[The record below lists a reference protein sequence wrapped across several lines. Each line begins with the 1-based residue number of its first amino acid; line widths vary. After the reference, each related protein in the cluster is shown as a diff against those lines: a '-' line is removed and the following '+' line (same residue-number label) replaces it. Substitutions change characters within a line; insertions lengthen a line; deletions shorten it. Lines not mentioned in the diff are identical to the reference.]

1 MRRSIVLFFIIMLVG
16 TIFFIKQHF
25 NSNAKIDNS
34 VTQVKTM
41 KEENMLSM
49 MLETSPGSGSYEL
62 VTRSEWPTTGYVFNP
77 ILSRCKNGSELSWD
91 DEKKIVTMSG
101 DVKDKCYV
109 YFETEPGYLTILNN
123 NGGKESIVAKGNP
136 TFSSVSTTNQGM
148 YAALDDLGTS
158 YYFRG
163 AVNNNWV
170 KFGKD
175 NSGNDIYWR
184 IIRINGDN
192 SIRMIYSGTAA
203 PVSSTSIVMTG
214 TGTQI
219 NSATY
224 NYNIDGKAEYVGYQS
239 IDGQQH
245 GYGNA
250 STNSS
255 VRDSVAKQEIDKW
268 YANTTMNT
276 DASIKKLVAD
286 AIYCNDRSASSTKVA
301 YSKTAYTTI
310 STWNSNGTLYYF
322 GGVGRT
328 QVVQNPILACPTES
342 DMFTVGQI
350 TLDDGTKKGNSA
362 LTYPVGLVTIDENV
376 MAGAVNGKV
385 NKSYYLYTGQAFWTM
400 SPRSSGNTTGYYG
413 NFGINNTGGY
423 GNYYVHSYAFG
434 LRPVI
439 SLSSQIKLSG
449 NGTYNNVYEVH

>member
-1 MRRSIVLFFIIMLVG
+1 MKKRVFILLIVVVLVYICVVIGKASNNEDIIMDDKEVSV
-16 TIFFIKQHF
+16 IKHE
-25 NSNAKIDNS
+25 NSI
-34 VTQVKTM
+34 
-41 KEENMLSM
+41 SM
-49 MLETSPGSGSYEL
+49 MLETEAGSGNYEL
-62 VTRSEWPTTGYVFNP
+62 TTRDSWPTEGYVFNAE
-77 ILSRCKNGSELSWD
+77 LSKCENGGELSWD
-91 DEKKIVTMSG
+91 DENKGVLMSG
-101 DVKDKCYV
+101 NVSDKCYA

-123 NGGKESIVAKGNP
+123 NGGKESIVAKSNP

-148 YAALDDLGTS
+148 YATLDDLGTS

-175 NSGNDIYWR
+175 NSGNDIFWR

-301 YSKTAYTTI
+301 YSKTAYTTL
-310 STWNSNGTLYYF
+310 STWNSNGTTYYF

-328 QVVQNPILACPTES
+328 QVVQNPILTCPTES

-376 MAGAVNGKV
+376 MAGAVSGSS
-385 NKSYYLYTGQAFWTM
+385 NKSYYLYTGQTFWTM

-413 NFGINNTGGY
+413 NFGINNSGGY

-439 SLSSQIKLSG
+439 SLSSEIKLSG